1 MPIMLNHWVMNIAKQ
16 GLLAGLLVL
25 SGHAMASGLQVSPIT
40 LTLQATQNAGGLT
53 LSNTGDEV
61 VNAQVRVYHW
71 SQKDNRNQLTASR
84 ALLASPPMITL
95 NPGEQQLIRVI
106 RTSTQPKGAVEDAFR
121 LSIDEL
127 PTQPTTQKNG
137 LQFVL
142 SYSLPVFVQSSN
154 TAARPALQWH
164 LKQQIGT
171 EDVLL
176 QVSNNGTAHA
186 QLAGLYLIDSNN
198 QRIDINKGLLGY
210 VLPGATMSWPL
221 KLPIDT
227 LTGGTFK
234 VMINGDQTTPSV
246 TLDHPTH

>member
-1 MPIMLNHWVMNIAKQ
+1 MLNHWAIHIAKQ
-16 GLLAGLLVL
+16 GLIAGLLLL
-25 SGHAMASGLQVSPIT
+25 SGGAMASGLQVSPIS
-40 LTLQATQNAGGLT
+40 LTLQAQQNAGGLT
-53 LSNTGDEV
+53 LSNTGDDV

-71 SQKDNRNQLTASR
+71 SQNDNRNQLIATR

-106 RTSTQPKGAVEDAFR
+106 RTSTQPKSTVEDSFR

-127 PTQPTTQKNG
+127 PTQPTTKKNG

-154 TAARPALQWH
+154 TAASPTLQWH
-164 LKQQIGT
+164 LKQQVGV
-171 EDVLL
+171 EGVLL
-176 QVSNNGTAHA
+176 QVSNNGAAHA
-186 QLAGLYLIDSNN
+186 QLAGLYLIDGNN

-227 LTGGTFK
+227 LASGTFK
-234 VMINGDQTTPSV
+234 VMINGDQTTPNV